1 MGGLCGFISLLRLRL
16 NTKNEWKNSGIRILV
31 QDPLRSEYTVYRCDW
46 SLKVRLGRCLLDNFT
61 VNPRSSTWLLRCS
74 APVWIIWMDCIC
86 AVFCGCSGAGQ
97 SRRLGGSLV
106 WSPGGHLV
114 SLAYGT
120 VLNRL
125 RSGLYFRT
133 FYVHLDICTG
143 CLAYSDSHDTYTLVR
158 WSSVGDPADLTRWLR
173 CNLST
178 TSRAMIRVSSK
189 LWRLT

>member
-1 MGGLCGFISLLRLRL
+1 
-16 NTKNEWKNSGIRILV
+16 V
-31 QDPLRSEYTVYRCDW
+31 QYPLRPEYTVYRCDW

-61 VNPRSSTWLLRCS
+61 GQSKILHLITSMFCARVNHMDGLLS
-74 APVWIIWMDCIC
+74 

-120 VLNRL
+120 VLDRL

-143 CLAYSDSHDTYTLVR
+143 AWHTPIHMIHALV
-158 WSSVGDPADLTRWLR
+158 
-173 CNLST
+173 
-178 TSRAMIRVSSK
+178 
-189 LWRLT
+189 